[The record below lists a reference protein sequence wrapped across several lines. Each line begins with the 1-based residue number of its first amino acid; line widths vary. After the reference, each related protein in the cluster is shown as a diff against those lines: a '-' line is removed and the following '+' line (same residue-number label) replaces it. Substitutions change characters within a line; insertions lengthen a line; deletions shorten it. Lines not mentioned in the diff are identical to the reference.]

1 MRSHE
6 ERVAAVK
13 RRIAQAEQEKRLRR
27 SRMAAVCSVAACL
40 ILIVGLSVVMPGIV
54 SGMAGG
60 DYAGGGMAASMF
72 GDSAV
77 IGYIVI
83 GLIAFLLGVCV
94 TILCFRLRKFQ
105 RENRKEEPDARDHR

>member
-13 RRIAQAEQEKRLRR
+13 RRVAEAEQEKRLRR
-27 SRMAAVCSVAACL
+27 SRIATVCSVAACL
-40 ILIVGLSVVMPGIV
+40 ILIVGLSVMIPGIM
-54 SGMAGG
+54 SGMVEV
-60 DYAGGGMAASMF
+60 DYAGGGTAASIF

-94 TILCFRLRKFQ
+94 TILCFRVRKFQ
-105 RENRKEEPDARDHR
+105 REGKKEEQNAGDHR

>member
-13 RRIAQAEQEKRLRR
+13 RRIAEAEQEKRLRR
-27 SRMAAVCSVAACL
+27 SRMATVCSVAACL
-40 ILIVGLSVVMPGIV
+40 ILIVGLSVVMPGIM
-54 SGMAGG
+54 SGMAGV
-60 DYAGGGMAASMF
+60 DYSGGGTTASIF

-94 TILCFRLRKFQ
+94 TILCFRVRKFQ
-105 RENRKEEPDARDHR
+105 REGKKEEQNAGDHR

>member
-13 RRIAQAEQEKRLRR
+13 RRMAEVEQEKRLRR
-27 SRMAAVCSVAACL
+27 SRMATVCSVAACL

-60 DYAGGGMAASMF
+60 DYTGGGMAASIF

-94 TILCFRLRKFQ
+94 TILCLRIRKFQ
-105 RENRKEEPDARDHR
+105 QENKKEEQDAGDRR